1 MVIKS
6 LKGEIE
12 MMKEIFEK
20 VKEFVEVNGENKEM
34 MKEFKEGLKE
44 ILKVEKGEG
53 RKGELRE
60 ILKSGERMSIKE
72 IGERMGISDKN
83 VSSLLSYLRKEGMKI
98 CTDSDGRKFVE

>member
-1 MVIKS
+1 
-6 LKGEIE
+6 

-20 VKEFVEVNGENKEM
+20 VREFVEVNGDNKDM

-44 ILKVEKGEG
+44 ILKVDKGEG

-60 ILKSGERMSIKE
+60 ILNSGERMSIKE
-72 IGERMGISDKN
+72 IGEKMGISDKN

>member
-1 MVIKS
+1 
-6 LKGEIE
+6 
-12 MMKEIFEK
+12 MMKEILEK
-20 VKEFVEVNGENKEM
+20 VKEFVEVNGDNKDI

-60 ILKSGERMSIKE
+60 ILMSGERMSIKE
-72 IGERMGISDKN
+72 IGEKMGISDKN

>member
-1 MVIKS
+1 
-6 LKGEIE
+6 
-12 MMKEIFEK
+12 MMNEIFGM
-20 VKEFVEVNGENKEM
+20 VREFVESNGDNKEM
-34 MKEFKEGLKE
+34 MREFKEGLKE
-44 ILKVEKGEG
+44 LLRVEKGEG

-72 IGERMGISDKN
+72 IGEKMGISDKN

>member
-1 MVIKS
+1 
-6 LKGEIE
+6 

-53 RKGELRE
+53 RKGEVRE
-60 ILKSGERMSIKE
+60 LLNSGERMSIRE
-72 IGERMGISDKN
+72 ISEKLGVSDKN
-83 VSSLLSYLRKEGMKI
+83 VSSILSYLRKDGLKI
-98 CTDSDGRKFVE
+98 CTDSEGRKFVE

>member
-1 MVIKS
+1 MVSKS

-12 MMKEIFEK
+12 MMNEIFEK
-20 VKEFVEVNGENKEM
+20 VREFVEVNGDNKDM

-44 ILKVEKGEG
+44 LLKVEKGEG

-60 ILKSGERMSIKE
+60 ILNSGERMSIKE

-83 VSSLLSYLRKEGMKI
+83 VSSFMIKYACWR
-98 CTDSDGRKFVE
+98 

>member
-1 MVIKS
+1 
-6 LKGEIE
+6 

-20 VKEFVEVNGENKEM
+20 VKEFVEVNGENKDI

-53 RKGELRE
+53 RKGELKE
-60 ILKSGERMSIKE
+60 ILNSGERYSIKE
-72 IGERMGISDKN
+72 LSEKMGVSDKN
-83 VSSLLSYLRKEGMKI
+83 ISSLLSYLRKDGMKI